1 MSKLCLCI
9 SLCRVCLTSCC
20 AVLWARPDITGS
32 FALWGDVD
40 TWATRKSRELA
51 NWLLR
56 RRAGL
61 RRLRLDFTSLP
72 CDPAAPALKALCAAA
87 WLTELTLL
95 SVRDA
100 SPTTWAALTML
111 PRLSRLEVR
120 YSCLRSVP
128 AGLPPS
134 LVSLGLSG
142 NKQLGEE
149 GAAAFDALERLP
161 GITRLDL
168 SSCGLRALPPQLE
181 STTALAELRLSGNPL
196 LGEAS
201 GAAFQPLRALDSLT
215 RLDFWAC
222 SLRSVPWQLSG
233 LTGLVD
239 LSLAG
244 SKLGG
249 REAEGAFL
257 ALGELAGLR
266 RLDMSHCGLAALP
279 PQLGLLAGMQHLKV
293 SFNEGLREGGSEA
306 FDALRE
312 LGALTRLGLRM
323 CALQRMPWQL
333 SQLRELQELDASFN
347 WALGKEGAIAFTPLE
362 RLPALSRLD
371 LSSSCIGSLPSQLSH
386 LANSLS

>member
-128 AGLPPS
+128 AGL
-134 LVSLGLSG
+134 
-142 NKQLGEE
+142 
-149 GAAAFDALERLP
+149 
-161 GITRLDL
+161 
-168 SSCGLRALPPQLE
+168 
-181 STTALAELRLSGNPL
+181 
-196 LGEAS
+196 
-201 GAAFQPLRALDSLT
+201 
-215 RLDFWAC
+215 
-222 SLRSVPWQLSG
+222 
-233 LTGLVD
+233 
-239 LSLAG
+239 
-244 SKLGG
+244 
-249 REAEGAFL
+249 
-257 ALGELAGLR
+257 
-266 RLDMSHCGLAALP
+266 
-279 PQLGLLAGMQHLKV
+279 
-293 SFNEGLREGGSEA
+293 
-306 FDALRE
+306 
-312 LGALTRLGLRM
+312 
-323 CALQRMPWQL
+323 
-333 SQLRELQELDASFN
+333 
-347 WALGKEGAIAFTPLE
+347 
-362 RLPALSRLD
+362 
-371 LSSSCIGSLPSQLSH
+371 
-386 LANSLS
+386 